1 MSEKLLNQF
10 IDSLKKKYSR
20 YNIYIENNQEGFEE
34 GVLIMNDYKETY
46 EFDIK
51 TLHIYTNTDYNI
63 INDVHQSFI
72 QFRRQH
78 LLNQLI

>member
-20 YNIYIENNQEGFEE
+20 YNIYIENQEGFEE